1 MPYRDAA
8 APRASVGGGPAKYTR
23 DRRLDRR
30 HEPSDGIR
38 GMSQIATENKM
49 QLGQLL
55 LARGIVSAEQ
65 IDKALAEQQDKG
77 HRKLL
82 GELLV
87 EMNYCTENQIASA
100 LAEVYGVPYAQV
112 GPKICDVK
120 AIEILPRDFLEE
132 HIVLPLFKVYD
143 VLTVAVNEPTN
154 VFLMDEIERISG
166 CKVQVV
172 CATAKDIKA
181 TLQTYLPAANVFV
194 IDDIIDDEGL
204 EDFTLIENITQD
216 ISNLAEIAGQSPVV
230 KLVNYLLYNA
240 VRENASD
247 IHIEP
252 DDKKLRVRYR
262 VDGKMYEKIRPPFQM
277 HPAIVSRVKIMA
289 ELDIAQRRLP
299 QDGGIHVMV
308 EGRPIDLRVS
318 IMPGS
323 FGEKVVIRVID
334 PHKVLF
340 NFESLGFTYENL
352 QLFRKVIQAPNG
364 IVLVTGPTGSGKN
377 TTLYAAL
384 AELNSEE
391 VNICTVEDPVECN
404 MAGINQFQVNQKAGF
419 EFSTA
424 LRSLLRQDPD
434 IIMVGEIRDEAT
446 ANIAVQAALTGHLV
460 LSTLHT
466 NDAPGAVTRLLDL
479 GVAPYLVSASLIAVL
494 AQRLVRKICSNC
506 KSEYEPSSS
515 IRKIVEGA
523 GGESVKFFRG
533 VGCKKCRNTGSAG
546 RIAIHELFVPNEEI
560 MEMISERVGL
570 KKLRNAALKNG
581 MIPLQADGIE
591 KVKAGIVS
599 VEEVLRTTQAE
610 E

>member
-1 MPYRDAA
+1 MTK
-8 APRASVGGGPAKYTR
+8 GGLGGRK
-23 DRRLDRR
+23 
-30 HEPSDGIR
+30 S
-38 GMSQIATENKM
+38 MSQIAVENKT

-55 LARGIVSAEQ
+55 LSRGIVTAEQ
-65 IDKALAEQQDKG
+65 IEKALTEQKEKG

-100 LAEVYGVPYAQV
+100 LAEAYGVPYAQV
-112 GPKICDVK
+112 CPKICDAK
-120 AIEILPRDFLEE
+120 AIEILPREFLEE
-132 HIVLPLFKVYD
+132 HIILPLFKVYD
-143 VLTVAVNEPTN
+143 VLTVAVSEPTN
-154 VFLMDEIERISG
+154 VFLIDEIERISG

-172 CATAKDIKA
+172 CSTSKDIKA

-204 EDFTLIENITQD
+204 EDFTLIESITED
-216 ISNLAEIAGQSPVV
+216 ISDLEEIAGQSPVI
-230 KLVNYLLYNA
+230 KLVNYLIYNA

-262 VDGKMYEKIRPPFQM
+262 VDGRMYERIRPPHQM
-277 HPAIVSRVKIMA
+277 HSAIVSRIKIMA

-299 QDGGIHVMV
+299 QDGGIHVLV
-308 EGRPIDLRVS
+308 EGRPVDLRVS
-318 IMPGS
+318 VMPGN
-323 FGEKVVIRVID
+323 FGEKVVIRIID
-334 PHKVLF
+334 PQKVLF
-340 NFESLGFTYENL
+340 SLESLGFTYENL
-352 QLFRKVIQAPNG
+352 RLFREVIQSPNG

-404 MAGINQFQVNQKAGF
+404 MAGINQFQVSQNVGF
-419 EFSTA
+419 KFSTA

-434 IIMVGEIRDEAT
+434 IIMVGEIRDEVT

-479 GVAPYLVSASLIAVL
+479 NVAAYLVSASLIAVL
-494 AQRLVRKICSNC
+494 AQRLVRKICPNC
-506 KSEYEPSSS
+506 KREYEPGVS
-515 IRKIVEGA
+515 IKKIIEKL
-523 GGESVKFFRG
+523 GGEVAKFYRG
-533 VGCKKCRNTGSAG
+533 VGCKKCRNTGYAG
-546 RIAIHELFVPNEEI
+546 RIAVHELLVPNDEI
-560 MEMISERVGL
+560 MDMINERAGL
-570 KKLRNAALKNG
+570 RKLRDKVLQNG
-581 MIPLQADGIE
+581 MVPLQLDGIE
-591 KVKAGIVS
+591 KVKAGIIS
-599 VEEVLRTTQAE
+599 VEEVLRTAQAE
-610 E
+610 A

>member
-1 MPYRDAA
+1 M
-8 APRASVGGGPAKYTR
+8 G
-23 DRRLDRR
+23 
-30 HEPSDGIR
+30 
-38 GMSQIATENKM
+38 QIAVENKM

-55 LARGIVSAEQ
+55 QARGVVTAEQ
-65 IDKALAEQQDKG
+65 IEKALAEQKEKG

-100 LAEVYGVPYAQV
+100 LAEAYGVPYAQV
-112 GPKICDVK
+112 GPKICDAK
-120 AIEILPRDFLEE
+120 ALEILPRDFLEE
-132 HIVLPLFKVYD
+132 HIALPLFKVRNM
-143 VLTVAVNEPTN
+143 LTVAVSEPTN
-154 VFLMDEIERISG
+154 VFLIDEIERLSG

-172 CATAKDIKA
+172 CSTAKDIKA

-216 ISNLAEIAGQSPVV
+216 IGNLEEIAGQSPVV

-262 VDGKMYEKIRPPFQM
+262 VDGRMYEKMCPPYQM
-277 HPAIVSRVKIMA
+277 HAAIVSRIKIMA

-299 QDGGIHVMV
+299 QDGGIHVLV
-308 EGRPIDLRVS
+308 EGRHIDLRVS
-318 IMPGS
+318 VMPGN
-323 FGEKVVIRVID
+323 FGEKVVTRIID
-334 PHKVLF
+334 PQKVIF
-340 NFESLGFTYENL
+340 NFESLGFTYGNL
-352 QLFRKVIQAPNG
+352 QLFRKVIQYPNG

-384 AELNSEE
+384 TELNTEE

-404 MAGINQFQVNQKAGF
+404 IGGINQFQVNKGAGF

-466 NDAPGAVTRLLDL
+466 NDAPGAVIRLLDL
-479 GVAPYLVSASLIAVL
+479 GVASYLVSASLIAVL
-494 AQRLVRKICSNC
+494 AQRLVRKICPNC
-506 KSEYEPSSS
+506 KTEYEPSSS
-515 IRKIVEGA
+515 IKKIVEKTSA
-523 GGESVKFFRG
+523 EATKFHRG
-533 VGCKKCRNTGSAG
+533 VGCKKCRNTGYAG
-546 RIAIHELFVPNEEI
+546 RIAIHELLVPNEEI
-560 MEMISERVGL
+560 MEMISERVSL
-570 KKLRNAALKNG
+570 KKLRQKALQVG
-581 MIPLQADGIE
+581 MVPLQLDGIE

-599 VEEVLRTTQAE
+599 IEEVLRTTQAE
-610 E
+610 A

>member
-1 MPYRDAA
+1 M
-8 APRASVGGGPAKYTR
+8 
-23 DRRLDRR
+23 
-30 HEPSDGIR
+30 E
-38 GMSQIATENKM
+38 QIAVENKM

-55 LARGIVSAEQ
+55 LARNIVTQDQ
-65 IDKALAEQQDKG
+65 IDSALSEQKEKG

-87 EMNYCTENQIASA
+87 EKGYCTENQIASA
-100 LAEVYGVPYAQV
+100 LAQGYGVPYAQV
-112 GPKICDVK
+112 GPKICDPKVL
-120 AIEILPRDFLEE
+120 EILPRDFLEE
-132 HIVLPLFKVYD
+132 HIVLPLFRVHNT
-143 VLTVAVNEPTN
+143 LTVAVNEPTN
-154 VFLMDEIERISG
+154 VFLIDEIERISG
-166 CKVQVV
+166 CKVQIV
-172 CATAKDIKA
+172 CSTTKDIKA
-181 TLQTYLPAANVFV
+181 TLQTYLPSENVFV
-194 IDDIIDDEGL
+194 IDDIIDDDGL

-216 ISNLAEIAGQSPVV
+216 IGNLEEIAGQSPVV

-262 VDGKMYEKIRPPFQM
+262 VDGKLYEKMLPPHQM
-277 HPAIVSRVKIMA
+277 HSAIVSRIKIMA

-299 QDGGIHVMV
+299 QDGGIHVLM

-318 IMPGS
+318 VMPGN

-334 PHKVLF
+334 PHKMLYSL
-340 NFESLGFTYENL
+340 ESLGFTYNNL

-384 AELNSEE
+384 SELNNDD

-404 MAGINQFQVNQKAGF
+404 ISGINQFQVNQTAGF
-419 EFSTA
+419 SFSSA

-466 NDAPGAVTRLLDL
+466 NDAPGAITRLLDL

-506 KSEYEPSSS
+506 KTEYEPAAS
-515 IRKIVEGA
+515 IRKIVEMT
-523 GGESVKFFRG
+523 GEKVEKYYRG
-533 VGCKKCRNTGSAG
+533 VGCKKCRNTGTSG

-560 MEMISERVGL
+560 LEMIGEGASL
-570 KKLRNAALKNG
+570 KKLRTKAIQNG
-581 MIPLQADGIE
+581 MADLEHDGIE
-591 KVKAGIVS
+591 KVQAGIIS
-599 VEEVLRTTQAE
+599 IEEVLRSTQME
-610 E
+610 M

>member
-1 MPYRDAA
+1 
-8 APRASVGGGPAKYTR
+8 
-23 DRRLDRR
+23 
-30 HEPSDGIR
+30 
-38 GMSQIATENKM
+38 MSQIAVENKT

-55 LARGIVSAEQ
+55 IARGIVTAQQVENALTEQ
-65 IDKALAEQQDKG
+65 TEKG
-77 HRKLL
+77 HHKLL

-87 EMNYCTENQIASA
+87 EMGYCTENQIASA
-100 LAEVYGVPYAQV
+100 LAAGYGVPYAQV
-112 GPKICDVK
+112 SPKICDAK
-120 AIEILPRDFLEE
+120 TFEILPKEFLEQ
-132 HIVLPLFKVYD
+132 HIILPLFKVHD
-143 VLTVAVNEPTN
+143 VLTVAVSEPTN
-154 VFLMDEIERISG
+154 VFLIDEIERLSG
-166 CKVQVV
+166 CKVQIV

-216 ISNLAEIAGQSPVV
+216 ISNLEEVAGQSPVV

-262 VDGKMYEKIRPPFQM
+262 VDGKLYEKMRPPHQM
-277 HPAIVSRVKIMA
+277 HPAIVSRIKIMA

-299 QDGGIHVMV
+299 QDGGIHVLV

-318 IMPGS
+318 VMPGS

-334 PHKVLF
+334 HQKVLF
-340 NFESLGFTYENL
+340 NLESLGFTYENL
-352 QLFRKVIQAPNG
+352 RRFRQIIQSPNG

-384 AELNSEE
+384 CELNSDE

-404 MAGINQFQVNQKAGF
+404 ISGVNQFQVNTGVGF
-419 EFSTA
+419 KFSTA

-479 GVAPYLVSASLIAVL
+479 GVAPYLLSASLIAAL

-506 KSEYEPSSS
+506 KTEYDPPAS
-515 IRKIVEGA
+515 IKKAVEKA
-523 GGESVKFFRG
+523 GVQVEKYYRG
-533 VGCKKCRNTGSAG
+533 VGCKKCRNTGYAG
-546 RIAIHELFVPNEEI
+546 RIAIHELFVPDEEI
-560 MEMISERVGL
+560 AEMITDRVSA
-570 KKLRNAALKNG
+570 KKLRAKALAKG
-581 MIPLQADGIE
+581 MVPLQLDGME
-591 KVKAGIVS
+591 KVKAGIIS
-599 VEEVLRTTQAE
+599 IEEVLRTTQAQE
-610 E
+610 

>member
-1 MPYRDAA
+1 MIQ
-8 APRASVGGGPAKYTR
+8 AS
-23 DRRLDRR
+23 L
-30 HEPSDGIR
+30 
-38 GMSQIATENKM
+38 ENKM

-55 LARGIVSAEQ
+55 LARGIVTAEQ
-65 IDKALAEQQDKG
+65 IENALVEQKDKG

-87 EMNYCTENQIASA
+87 EMGYCTENQIASA
-100 LAEVYGVPYAQV
+100 LAQGYGVPYAQV
-112 GPKICDVK
+112 GPKICDPK
-120 AIEILPRDFLEE
+120 ILEILPREFLEE
-132 HIVLPLFKVYD
+132 YIVLPLFKVYD
-143 VLTVAVNEPTN
+143 TLTVAVSEPTN
-154 VFLMDEIERISG
+154 VFLIDEIERISG
-166 CKVQVV
+166 CKVQIV
-172 CATAKDIKA
+172 CSTSKDIKA

-204 EDFTLIENITQD
+204 DDFTLIENITQD
-216 ISNLAEIAGQSPVV
+216 ISNLEEVAGQSPVV

-247 IHIEP
+247 IHIES
-252 DDKKLRVRYR
+252 DDKRLRVRYR
-262 VDGKMYEKIRPPFQM
+262 VDGKLYEKIRPPYQM
-277 HPAIVSRVKIMA
+277 NSAIVSRIKIMA
-289 ELDIAQRRLP
+289 DLDIAQRRLP
-299 QDGGIHVMV
+299 QDGGIHVLM

-318 IMPGS
+318 VMPGN

-334 PHKVLF
+334 PQKILF
-340 NFESLGFTYENL
+340 NLESLGFTYDNL

-384 AELNSEE
+384 SELNNEE

-404 MAGINQFQVNQKAGF
+404 ISGINQFQVNQGAGF

-434 IIMVGEIRDEAT
+434 IIMVGEIRDEET

-494 AQRLVRKICSNC
+494 AQRLVRKICPNC
-506 KSEYEPSSS
+506 KTEYEPPVS
-515 IRKIVEGA
+515 IKKISQQNSET
-523 GGESVKFFRG
+523 EQKFYRG
-533 VGCKKCRNTGSAG
+533 VGCKKCRNTGHTG
-546 RIAIHELFVPNEEI
+546 RIAIHELFVPDEKI
-560 MEMISERVGL
+560 IEMVADGTSL
-570 KKLRNAALKNG
+570 KKLRAMALNNG
-581 MIPLQADGIE
+581 MLSLQQDGIE
-591 KVKAGIVS
+591 KVYAGIVS
-599 VEEVLRTTQAE
+599 IEEVLRTTQTE
-610 E
+610 V

>member
-1 MPYRDAA
+1 
-8 APRASVGGGPAKYTR
+8 
-23 DRRLDRR
+23 
-30 HEPSDGIR
+30 
-38 GMSQIATENKM
+38 MSQIAVENKT

-55 LARGIVSAEQ
+55 LARGIVTAEQ
-65 IDKALAEQQDKG
+65 IEMALAEQKDKG
-77 HRKLL
+77 HKKLL

-87 EMNYCTENQIASA
+87 EMGYCSDNQIASA
-100 LAEVYGVPYAQV
+100 LAQAYGVPYAQV
-112 GPKICDVK
+112 GPKICDPKVLD
-120 AIEILPRDFLEE
+120 ILPRDFLEE
-132 HIVLPLFKVYD
+132 HIVLPLFKVHD
-143 VLTVAVNEPTN
+143 VLTMAVSEPTN
-154 VFLMDEIERISG
+154 VFLIDEIERISG
-166 CKVQVV
+166 CKVQIV
-172 CATAKDIKA
+172 CSTTKDIKA

-194 IDDIIDDEGL
+194 IDEIIDEEGL

-216 ISNLAEIAGQSPVV
+216 ITNLEEMAGQSPVV

-247 IHIEP
+247 IHVEP

-262 VDGKMYEKIRPPFQM
+262 VDGRLYEKMCPPHQM
-277 HPAIVSRVKIMA
+277 HSAIVSRIKIMA

-299 QDGGIHVMV
+299 QDGGIHVLV

-318 IMPGS
+318 VMPGN

-334 PHKVLF
+334 PQKVLF
-340 NFESLGFTYENL
+340 NLESLGFTLENMR
-352 QLFRKVIQAPNG
+352 LFREVVQLPNG

-384 AELNSEE
+384 SELNNDE

-404 MAGINQFQVNQKAGF
+404 IIGINQFQVNQAAGF

-434 IIMVGEIRDEAT
+434 IIMVGEIRDQAT
-446 ANIAVQAALTGHLV
+446 ASIAVQAALTGHLV

-494 AQRLVRKICSNC
+494 AQRLVRKVCPNC
-506 KSEYEPSSS
+506 KSEYDPPAAFK
-515 IRKIVEGA
+515 KIVEKTI
-523 GGESVKFFRG
+523 GEIPIFYRG
-533 VGCKKCRNTGSAG
+533 VGCKKCRNTGFAG

-560 MEMISERVGL
+560 MEMVNDRVSL
-570 KKLRNAALKNG
+570 KKLRAKALQNG
-581 MIPLQADGIE
+581 MVSLQADGIE
-591 KVKAGIVS
+591 KVRAGIIS
-599 VEEVLRTTQAE
+599 IEEVLRTTQAE
-610 E
+610 S

>member
-1 MPYRDAA
+1 M
-8 APRASVGGGPAKYTR
+8 TR
-23 DRRLDRR
+23 
-30 HEPSDGIR
+30 
-38 GMSQIATENKM
+38 IAVENKM
-49 QLGQLL
+49 RLGQLL
-55 LARGIVSAEQ
+55 LERGVVTAEQ
-65 IDKALAEQQDKG
+65 IDHALAQQKEKG

-87 EMNYCTENQIASA
+87 ELGYCTDNQIASA
-100 LAEVYGVPYAQV
+100 LAETYGVPYAQV
-112 GPKICDVK
+112 NPKICDAK
-120 AIEILPRDFLEE
+120 TLELLPREFLEE

-143 VLTVAVNEPTN
+143 VLTVAVSEPTD
-154 VFLMDEIERISG
+154 VFLIDELERITG

-216 ISNLAEIAGQSPVV
+216 ISNLEEIAGQSPVV

-262 VDGKMYEKIRPPFQM
+262 VDGKLYEKMRPPYQM
-277 HPAIVSRVKIMA
+277 HPAIVSRIKIMA

-299 QDGGIHVMV
+299 QDGGIHVLV
-308 EGRPIDLRVS
+308 EGKPIDLRVS
-318 IMPGS
+318 VMPGN
-323 FGEKVVIRVID
+323 FGEKVVIRVIN
-334 PHKVLF
+334 PEKIIF
-340 NFESLGFTYENL
+340 NLESLGFTYGNL
-352 QLFRKVIQAPNG
+352 QLYRQLMQSPNG
-364 IVLVTGPTGSGKN
+364 MILVTGPTGSGKN
-377 TTLYAAL
+377 TTLYATL
-384 AELNSEE
+384 AELNSSE

-404 MAGINQFQVNQKAGF
+404 MPGVNQFQVNEAAGF
-419 EFSTA
+419 TFATA

-434 IIMVGEIRDEAT
+434 IIMVGEIRDQDT

-479 GVAPYLVSASLIAVL
+479 QVAPYLVSASLVAVL
-494 AQRLVRKICSNC
+494 AQRLVRKICPSC
-506 KSEYEPSSS
+506 KSEYEPSAS
-515 IRKIVEGA
+515 IRKLVESQA
-523 GGESVKFFRG
+523 GPIKTYYRG
-533 VGCKKCRNTGSAG
+533 TGCKKCRNTGYSG
-546 RIAIHELFVPNEEI
+546 RIAIHELFVPNDEI
-560 MEMISERVGL
+560 MEMVNHRAGL
-570 KKLRNAALKNG
+570 KKLREQALKSG
-581 MIPLQADGIE
+581 MVPLKLDGIE

-599 VEEVLRTTQAE
+599 IEEILRTAHAATDE
-610 E
+610 EPATEGGDA

>member
-1 MPYRDAA
+1 
-8 APRASVGGGPAKYTR
+8 
-23 DRRLDRR
+23 
-30 HEPSDGIR
+30 
-38 GMSQIATENKM
+38 MSQIAVENKM
-49 QLGQLL
+49 QLGELL
-55 LARGIVSAEQ
+55 LARDVVTAEQ
-65 IDKALAEQQDKG
+65 IETALAEQKDKG

-87 EMNYCTENQIASA
+87 EMGYCTENQIASA
-100 LAEVYGVPYAQV
+100 LAQGYGVPYAQV
-112 GPKICDVK
+112 GPKICDPKVL
-120 AIEILPRDFLEE
+120 EILPREFLEE
-132 HIVLPLFKVYD
+132 HIVLPLFKVHD
-143 VLTVAVNEPTN
+143 VLTVAISEPTN
-154 VFLMDEIERISG
+154 VFLIDEIERISG
-166 CKVQVV
+166 CKVQIV
-172 CATAKDIKA
+172 CSTSKDIKV

-204 EDFTLIENITQD
+204 EDFTLIESIAQD
-216 ISNLAEIAGQSPVV
+216 ISNLEEIAGQSPVV

-262 VDGKMYEKIRPPFQM
+262 VDGKLYEKMCPPHQM
-277 HPAIVSRVKIMA
+277 HSALVSRIKIMA

-299 QDGGIHVMV
+299 QDGGIHVLM

-318 IMPGS
+318 VMPGN

-334 PHKVLF
+334 TQRMLF
-340 NFESLGFTYENL
+340 SLESLGFTVENL

-384 AELNSEE
+384 SELNSED

-404 MAGINQFQVNQKAGF
+404 ISGINQFQVNQTAGF

-434 IIMVGEIRDEAT
+434 IIMVGEIRDQAT

-479 GVAPYLVSASLIAVL
+479 GVAPYLAGASLIAVL
-494 AQRLVRKICSNC
+494 AQRLVRKICANC
-506 KSEYEPSSS
+506 KTEYEPPVS
-515 IRKIVEGA
+515 IRRVAEKT
-523 GGESVKFFRG
+523 GGEIETFYRG
-533 VGCKKCRNTGSAG
+533 VGCKKCRNTGYAG
-546 RIAIHELFVPNEEI
+546 RIAIHELFAPNDEI
-560 MEMISERVGL
+560 TEMINEGANL
-570 KKLRNAALKNG
+570 KKLRAKALHNG
-581 MIPLQADGIE
+581 MVSLQSDGIG
-591 KVKAGIVS
+591 KVQAGIIS
-599 VEEVLRTTQAE
+599 IEEVLRTAQTVL
-610 E
+610 